1 MQFFMHIL
9 EREMSHSNNTSFQE
23 ASQNAS
29 INVPHEKLK
38 VTLLFTPWTKAEQ
51 WNKRQLAFKQNH

>member
-38 VTLLFTPWTKAEQ
+38 VTLVYSM
-51 WNKRQLAFKQNH
+51 N